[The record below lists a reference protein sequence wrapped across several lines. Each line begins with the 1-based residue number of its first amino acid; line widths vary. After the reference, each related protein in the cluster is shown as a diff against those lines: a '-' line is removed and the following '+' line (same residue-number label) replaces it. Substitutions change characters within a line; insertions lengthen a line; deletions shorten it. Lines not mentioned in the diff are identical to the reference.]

1 VYIEGWHWIDA
12 LYMTII
18 TLATI
23 GYGETHPLSMQGRVF
38 TIFLIA
44 GGMGL
49 ILYIASEFAQFVV
62 EGGIVGIL
70 RRRKMERKVKQLT
83 HHYILCGLGR
93 YGRYILDELRRTR
106 REVVVVEHDRD
117 KVTELITQG
126 ICAIAGDA
134 AHDDTLL
141 EAGITQASGLVSALS
156 EDKDNLF
163 VVITARGLNPTI
175 RIVARVNDVTTAEKF
190 RRSGADAVVS
200 APFIG
205 GLRMAS
211 ELIRPETTNF
221 LDTMLRDHSDL
232 RVDQVAISSQSPF
245 CGQPISA
252 CLPLQE
258 RNVLLVALK
267 RKNSPE
273 YLFHPPLTM
282 PIIPGDVFI
291 LLGSADEQKLLRK
304 QLEV

>member
-1 VYIEGWHWIDA
+1 
-12 LYMTII
+12 
-18 TLATI
+18 
-23 GYGETHPLSMQGRVF
+23 
-38 TIFLIA
+38 
-44 GGMGL
+44 
-49 ILYIASEFAQFVV
+49 
-62 EGGIVGIL
+62 
-70 RRRKMERKVKQLT
+70 
-83 HHYILCGLGR
+83 
-93 YGRYILDELRRTR
+93 
-106 REVVVVEHDRD
+106 
-117 KVTELITQG
+117 
-126 ICAIAGDA
+126 
-134 AHDDTLL
+134 
-141 EAGITQASGLVSALS
+141 
-156 EDKDNLF
+156 
-163 VVITARGLNPTI
+163 
-175 RIVARVNDVTTAEKF
+175 VNDVTTAEKF
-190 RRSGADAVVS
+190 RRSGADTVVS

-232 RVDQVAISSQSPF
+232 RVDQVAISPQSPF

>member
-1 VYIEGWHWIDA
+1 MESPTKHNQDVIKLILLFLIILGVGTGGYVYIEGWHWIDA

-141 EAGITQASGLVSALS
+141 EAGINQASGLVSALS

-175 RIVARVNDVTTAEKF
+175 G
-190 RRSGADAVVS
+190 S
-200 APFIG
+200 
-205 GLRMAS
+205 
-211 ELIRPETTNF
+211 
-221 LDTMLRDHSDL
+221 
-232 RVDQVAISSQSPF
+232 
-245 CGQPISA
+245 
-252 CLPLQE
+252 LP
-258 RNVLLVALK
+258 
-267 RKNSPE
+267 
-273 YLFHPPLTM
+273 
-282 PIIPGDVFI
+282 G
-291 LLGSADEQKLLRK
+291 
-304 QLEV
+304 